1 MTDDHAIAAS
11 KNAGA
16 ADNPAAAVANRA
28 ADNPAAAVANRAA
41 DNPAA
46 NKAVVER
53 LVRDIVNGGQTDLLD
68 EVLAENFVA
77 HGVGPGPSGSDG
89 MRRLIATW
97 RTAFP
102 DWKDNIDEMVAEGD
116 LVVLKISAQGTHD
129 GPLLGIEPTGET
141 VQWGMIEMVRL
152 ANGKITEQWGYSDFA
167 EVVRHLRKVAAA
179 QYEQQSELEA

>member
-1 MTDDHAIAAS
+1 MTEISTTAARADDP
-11 KNAGA
+11 G
-16 ADNPAAAVANRA
+16 
-28 ADNPAAAVANRAA
+28 AA

-53 LVRDIVNGGQTDLLD
+53 LVRDIVNGGQVDLLD
-68 EVLAENFVA
+68 EVLAADFVA
-77 HGVGPGPSGSDG
+77 HGVGPGPAGPDG

-102 DWKDNIDEMVAEGD
+102 DWQDHIDEIVAEGD
-116 LVVLKISAQGTHD
+116 LVVLKITAQGTHN

-152 ANGKITEQWGYSDFA
+152 ADGKIVEQWGYSDFA
-167 EVVRHLRKVAAA
+167 DVVRHLRKVAAS
-179 QYEQQSELEA
+179 QSEQQSELEA

>member
-1 MTDDHAIAAS
+1 MVVTEAAE
-11 KNAGA
+11 K
-16 ADNPAAAVANRA
+16 AVH
-28 ADNPAAAVANRAA
+28 VGAA

-53 LVRDIVNGGQTDLLD
+53 LVRDIVNGGKIDLLD
-68 EVLAENFVA
+68 EVLADGFVA
-77 HGVGPGPSGSDG
+77 HGVGTGPSGPDG
-89 MRRLIATW
+89 MRRLITTW

-102 DWKDNIDEMVAEGD
+102 DWQDHIDEMVAEGD

-152 ANGKITEQWGYSDFA
+152 ADGKITEQWGYSDFA

-179 QYEQQSELEA
+179 QSKQRSELEA

>member
-1 MTDDHAIAAS
+1 MTADQATAAS
-11 KNAGA
+11 KNAG
-16 ADNPAAAVANRA
+16 
-28 ADNPAAAVANRAA
+28 AA

-53 LVRDIVNGGQTDLLD
+53 LVHEIVNGGQVDLLD
-68 EVLAENFVA
+68 EVLADDFVA
-77 HGVGPGPSGSDG
+77 HGVGPGPSGPDG

-102 DWKDNIDEMVAEGD
+102 DWQDHIDEMVAEGD

-152 ANGKITEQWGYSDFA
+152 ADGKITEQWGYSDFA

-179 QYEQQSELEA
+179 QSEQRSELEA